1 MNAFQAIGLC
11 FIFSIIATAITYVV
25 DSFTSLDEHAPHLA
39 IMQYAVLWLM
49 FFVVS
54 VMMALLILI

>member
-1 MNAFQAIGLC
+1 MNAFTAIGLC
-11 FIFSIIATAITYVV
+11 FLFSVAATAIAYIV

-39 IMQYAVLWLM
+39 IMQYAVLFFM

-54 VMMALLILI
+54 VMMALIILV